1 MKNIN
6 LILLLVF
13 NFSISYAYLDCR
25 DSQGVQINYVISF
38 NSNQAAASNVNNF
51 GQPIIIINPNI
62 YNQLTPSIAGFVN
75 AHECAHH
82 YYGHVYNMTHRIPR
96 NPFTDEFDADCF
108 AVKFL
113 RDTNQLSQVDFDQIK
128 NFLSTL
134 HADDTHPSGYDRI
147 QYAIQCANSL

>member
-1 MKNIN
+1 MKTFQ
-6 LILLLVF
+6 LATLFVF
-13 NFSISYAYLDCR
+13 TFSFAQAYLDCR
-25 DSQGVQINYVISF
+25 DSQGIQISYVVSF
-38 NSNQAAASNVNNF
+38 NSNQAAASNVNNY

-62 YNQLTPSIAGFVN
+62 YNQLSPAIAGFVN

-113 RDTNQLSQVDFDQIK
+113 RDTNQLNQNDFEQIK
-128 NFLSTL
+128 GFLNTL
-134 HADDTHPSGYDRI
+134 HADESHPSGYDRI
-147 QYAIQCANSL
+147 QYAIQCANSY